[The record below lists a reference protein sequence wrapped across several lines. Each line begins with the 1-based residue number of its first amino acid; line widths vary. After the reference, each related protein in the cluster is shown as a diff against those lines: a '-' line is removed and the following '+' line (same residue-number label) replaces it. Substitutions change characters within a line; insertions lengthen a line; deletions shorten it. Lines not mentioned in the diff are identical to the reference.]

1 MERAHHKINPT
12 VRTVIACRGIL
23 GVPRELV
30 GYLSALLRTERRAR
44 GIRTGPRALTC
55 WNQALF
61 VLAWFRTNEDLRVL
75 GAGSGSAGPPPPG
88 TGTRAWSSWPSRL

>member
-12 VRTVIACRGIL
+12 VRTVLACRGIL

-44 GIRTGPRALTC
+44 GTRTGPRALTC

-75 GAGSGSAGPPPPG
+75 GAGVGIS
-88 TGTRAWSSWPSRL
+88 RATAYRYRDEGLVVLAE